1 MSEPLFRMSEI
12 TKPDSAVSSEDKKQD
27 AFMKRFMMKHSRA
40 LNNVAE
46 LCGKLPDHGEFFAL
60 WSLRSFNTFTFIQ
73 YFIEQRGTIDD
84 LIITTYNMSR
94 LVIGALMRLVDEGKI
109 HKLTIILSDAAKSLF
124 PASYTMMLEEAGK
137 RTDKVSYHYSWNHS
151 KVALAQIAD
160 DCFVLEGSGNFSEN
174 SRHEQYILTNNSEL
188 YEFRKSWILRAVK

>member
-1 MSEPLFRMSEI
+1 MNEPLFKMSDI
-12 TKPDSAVSSEDKKQD
+12 TKPDAAVNSEDKKQE
-27 AFMKRFMMKHSRA
+27 AMMKRFILKHSQA

-73 YFIEQRGTIDD
+73 YFIDQRGSIDD

-109 HKLTIILSDAAKSLF
+109 NKLTIILSDAAKSLF
-124 PASYTMMLEEAGK
+124 PASYKMMLEEAEK
-137 RTDKVSYHYSWNHS
+137 RADKVSYHYSWNHS
-151 KVALAQIAD
+151 KVALAQITD
-160 DCFVLEGSGNFSEN
+160 ECFVLEGSGNFSEN
-174 SRHEQYILTNNSEL
+174 ARHEQYILTNNSEL
-188 YEFRKSWILRAVK
+188 YEFRKKWILGSIK